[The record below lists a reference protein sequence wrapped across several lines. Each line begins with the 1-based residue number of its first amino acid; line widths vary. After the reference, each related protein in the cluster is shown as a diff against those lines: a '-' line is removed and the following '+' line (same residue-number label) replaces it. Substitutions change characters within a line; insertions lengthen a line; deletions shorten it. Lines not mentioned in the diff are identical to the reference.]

1 MTLQLCVPYLTFACF
16 FQKIIPST
24 WSCFRT
30 KSRCSYF
37 FRKSCGI
44 KNGAAVTLAANMF
57 RYCNT
62 FDDYKESS
70 SSEPTLAHAAQC
82 CICENLR
89 ALRNIVFELKKRA
102 YLYLNVVDVAF
113 FSYFFQYVWVT
124 LASINYG
131 AHTYL
136 VVHVTVCCLQG
147 TGLFFFDIFCRIIS
161 VRLPKA
167 LRRLSGRERRAN
179 LNFASGC
186 IAWIYRICNIVAMR
200 RCREYII
207 IVLLI

>member
-1 MTLQLCVPYLTFACF
+1 MCPRLSLSMCTILSLQVCVPYLVLVQPNFNSYYVNNDFATMCAILDLRVF
-16 FQKIIPST
+16 FPKNHTS
-24 WSCFRT
+24 SCFRT

-57 RYCNT
+57 RHCNT

-113 FSYFFQYVWVT
+113 FSYFFQYV
-124 LASINYG
+124 
-131 AHTYL
+131 
-136 VVHVTVCCLQG
+136 
-147 TGLFFFDIFCRIIS
+147 
-161 VRLPKA
+161 
-167 LRRLSGRERRAN
+167 
-179 LNFASGC
+179 
-186 IAWIYRICNIVAMR
+186 
-200 RCREYII
+200 
-207 IVLLI
+207 

>member
-1 MTLQLCVPYLTFACF
+1 MCAIVLLDLRVFFPKNHTFNLKLLQD
-16 FQKIIPST
+16 KIALLIFLPQ
-24 WSCFRT
+24 
-30 KSRCSYF
+30 
-37 FRKSCGI
+37 SCGI
-44 KNGAAVTLAANMF
+44 KNGAAVTLAANIF
-57 RYCNT
+57 RHCNT

-131 AHTYL
+131 THTYL

-147 TGLFFFDIFCRIIS
+147 TGLFFFDIFCSIIS

-186 IAWIYRICNIVAMR
+186 IACIYRICNIVAMR